1 MRLKNKKTGEIKEFA
16 LFDGNELQGGVTLE
30 ILTKEWEDYEE
41 PNLIPDQIFLK
52 GSRVCI
58 DYKNAEAGRKA
69 LEKLKAWKRLKDKGF
84 RFCSWFY
91 DIENQEIKIKAEFKE
106 FEEVIVGQKRQDLDL
121 LFSQEDD

>member
-1 MRLKNKKTGEIKEFA
+1 MKLKNKISGEIKEFA

-69 LEKLKAWKRLKDKGF
+69 LEKLEAWKRLKDKGF
-84 RFCSWFY
+84 RFDNCK
-91 DIENQEIKIKAEFKE
+91 IEMSKIVVPEITITAFVDT
-106 FEEVIVGQKRQDLDL
+106 EEPETLNLVNM
-121 LFSQEDD
+121 LFGGEE